1 MTGVGK
7 FIYNTLNVTAIN
19 DLVDSRIYPVVAPN
33 DESKFPCI
41 VYEINSTEQV
51 NTKDRLDIQAD
62 GSKGRF
68 LETVT
73 VSIYSLGYEY
83 SQVEN
88 IENEIRKI
96 LDGYRGTVS
105 GVNIDGV
112 LLQDSSDNYNYDI
125 EIFEKETIYNIRVN
139 Y

>member
-7 FIYNTLNVTAIN
+7 FIYNALNVTAIN
-19 DLVDSRIYPVVAPN
+19 DLVGSRIYPVVAPN

-41 VYEINSTEQV
+41 VYEVNSTEQV
-51 NTKDRLDIQAD
+51 DTKDRLDVQAD

-68 LETVT
+68 LEKVT

-96 LDGYRGTVS
+96 LDGFRGTVS

>member
-7 FIYNTLNVTAIN
+7 FIYNALNVTAIN
-19 DLVDSRIYPVVAPN
+19 DLVGSRIYPVVAPN

-41 VYEINSTEQV
+41 VYEVNSTEQV
-51 NTKDRLDIQAD
+51 DTKDRLDIQAD

-68 LETVT
+68 LEKVT

-96 LDGYRGTVS
+96 LDGFRGTVS